1 MKIKMHAIASKSIA
15 WLDDGFSAYQKRLPP
30 HLQLNLNKIPL
41 AQRKN
46 NQPIDHVLNQEG
58 KALLKLIKKDETL
71 ILLDEDGE
79 MLSTKEFSLLIEQWM
94 LQSTKPVMAIGGPDG
109 FSDLVHQRADRCL
122 SLSRLTLPHALVPV
136 ILAEQIYRAWTILEG
151 QPYHRS

>member
-1 MKIKMHAIASKSIA
+1 MKIQMHAIASKSIA
-15 WLDDGFSAYQKRLPP
+15 WLDDGFSVYQKRLPS
-30 HLQLNLNKIPL
+30 HLQLHLNKIPL

-109 FSDLVHQRADRCL
+109 FSDLVYQQANRCL

-151 QPYHRS
+151 HPYHRS